1 MQFDSIQYDDVFLAK
16 LDPLGSCLW
25 SKSFGGQWQDYQT
38 ELAVD
43 GLGNV
48 VLTGKFTT
56 TIQLGGESFVTRGG
70 LDLFLAKFAPS
81 GAHLWSRQLGGESNE
96 QLGLVAVSPGSGTI
110 AFAGATLGALD
121 LGTGPLVS
129 AGGADIVLGS
139 LAP

>member
-1 MQFDSIQYDDVFLAK
+1 ME
-16 LDPLGSCLW
+16 
-25 SKSFGGQWQDYQT
+25 DYQT

-48 VLTGKFTT
+48 LLTGKFTT

-70 LDLFLAKFAPS
+70 LDLFLAKFDPS

-96 QLGLVAVSPGSGTI
+96 QLGLVAVPPGSDAI
-110 AFAGATLGALD
+110 AFAGATLGSID